1 MKSVF
6 NNKGFTLIESLM
18 ALMVYSFLII
28 NIMQFMLVL
37 KYNVDNYYNDKQLL
51 NLSTSLTSDFI
62 ATKEVEVKDDKLINY
77 LTDGEEINY
86 KFINDKLIRQVD
98 NKGGEVLLLN
108 VEDIKFVN
116 NNGLYEANIKFKDN
130 KEYKNVILKSIA
142 L

>member
-1 MKSVF
+1 MKFVF

-37 KYNVDNYYNDKQLL
+37 KYNVDNYYDDKQLL

-62 ATKEVEVKDDKLINY
+62 ATREVEVKDDKLINY
-77 LTDGEEINY
+77 LTDGEEISY
-86 KFINDKLIRQVD
+86 KFINNKLIRQVD

-116 NNGLYEANIKFKDN
+116 NNGLYEANIKFEDN
-130 KEYKNVILKSIA
+130 KEYKNVILKSIT